1 MNKKMI
7 SKSNFVLRK
16 VLNKEENLD
25 VVKDFIENI
34 LKINIKNIT
43 LNRYPEKNTD
53 YLPKEEN
60 FGIINVSILKDDNT
74 KLNVGIQILDGDY
87 IQNKL
92 LLYYAQVHTNQLE
105 NSYEDEITK
114 TVTINILHFNCFKNE
129 SYHQIIKIKENDSE
143 EEIELHTIELEK
155 FNNKNIIENK
165 EDAWVAYLQGS
176 NNILIN
182 YSVEKFF
189 EIQKLDR
196 LLDEYWKNEKM
207 E

>member
-1 MNKKMI
+1 MI